1 MRIFLRDHQGMKLLI
16 IAIAIVGIVMVINGY
31 YRQNMSCPEPKIV
44 YKYIPRT
51 FSEEQDNLP
60 KPSDVF
66 KTMFDGTSILSF

>member
-1 MRIFLRDHQGMKLLI
+1 MKLLI

-60 KPSDVF
+60 KPSDIF